1 MTNQHAGASVLKGG
15 LLQCYQLQAR
25 VYGARTGTGTG
36 PCAGRL
42 GTPLGS
48 PRLSPS
54 FVTGVFVWLPPQG
67 GWRHTWGS
75 RPLPGAHIS
84 IRRSLGS
91 VATSRSPP
99 PGGVLCQRGWAALM
113 ASEGCFQGW
122 RPPASPTPRSG
133 LVQVGC
139 YTPYVWLLPW
149 REQYPLFPGQNSVLQ
164 DQGHRTLIFKCS
176 LTLLRGP
183 STHGSDSFPSQD
195 QDTCFPHVG

>member
-15 LLQCYQLQAR
+15 LLQCYQLQAW

-99 PGGVLCQRGWAALM
+99 PGGGALPEGVGGSDGIRRLFSGVEAASL
-113 ASEGCFQGW
+113 SY
-122 RPPASPTPRSG
+122 SPFRSG
-133 LVQVGC
+133 AGGVLHAVCLAASLEGTIPAV
-139 YTPYVWLLPW
+139 PW
-149 REQYPLFPGQNSVLQ
+149 AEFCPAGPG
-164 DQGHRTLIFKCS
+164 T
-176 LTLLRGP
+176 
-183 STHGSDSFPSQD
+183 
-195 QDTCFPHVG
+195 